1 MVDAPSRPRDGA
13 PAHARP
19 AELASPAAPVER
31 SARFDAGV
39 DEIRRRY
46 GSDALF
52 PFRRPEN
59 WVRRRLGLPY
69 HSVGATVTM
78 GTVGVVLRLG
88 LALAATAV
96 AADWAQV
103 NWVGWAVVLGFYVVV
118 DAGMRFATP
127 PPDEPIRPRFEHMVE
142 DAMALLP
149 TLSHESDI
157 DDLVAFARRWVRLRW
172 GMLIGVVIAAVTF
185 GAAWIFLPDEL
196 GGLAAGTIV
205 LLVIVLIDFGSIT
218 VTPVEWMLISREA
231 RYEHDLFWVSPAD
244 SPEVG
249 RAMSTSTGFGVA
261 TGVWMTIYM
270 VMTVVLVTWTS
281 PLVLP
286 LAGAFIVFGY
296 LTVIVSTIGIRGS
309 IRQIVRRA
317 RERRLAP
324 LRERIA
330 VFEPRSAELSPPESA
345 RLRDLLD
352 LYSSIRDAPTSPAAS
367 HSLLNTAAALIVP
380 AIVFVVSVSGEVYA
394 ERIFDT
400 FLP

>member
-1 MVDAPSRPRDGA
+1 MVDAPSRPHRTTI
-13 PAHARP
+13 
-19 AELASPAAPVER
+19 PAAASEEPDSEPVR
-31 SARFDAGV
+31 SARFDACV

-46 GSDALF
+46 GSDAMF
-52 PFRRPEN
+52 AFRRPEN
-59 WVRRRLGLPY
+59 WVRRRLGLSY
-69 HSVGATVTM
+69 ESAGATVTM
-78 GTVGVVLRLG
+78 GAVGVLLRLG
-88 LALAATAV
+88 LALVATAI

-103 NWVGWAVVLGFYVVV
+103 NWLGWAIVLAFYAAM

-127 PPDEPIRPRFEHMVE
+127 PPDEPVRPGVRHMVE

-149 TLSHESDI
+149 KLTREADI
-157 DDLVAFARRWVRLRW
+157 EDLLAFTRRWVRLRW
-172 GMLIGVVIAAVTF
+172 GMLIGAVIASATF
-185 GAAWIFLPDEL
+185 GAAWAFMPREL

-231 RYEHDLFWVSPAD
+231 RHEHDLFWASPAD

-249 RAMSTSTGFGVA
+249 RAMSMSTAFGIA

-270 VMTVVLVTWTS
+270 LMTVVLVTWAS

-296 LTVIVSTIGIRGS
+296 LTVTVSTIGIRGS
-309 IRQIVRRA
+309 IHQIVRRA

-324 LRERIA
+324 LRDRIA
-330 VFEPRSAELSPPESA
+330 AFETRATELAPPESA

-352 LYSSIRDAPTSPAAS
+352 LYGSIRDAPTSPAAS
-367 HSLLNTAAALIVP
+367 HSVLQTAAALIAP
-380 AIVFVVSVSGEVYA
+380 AIVFVISVSGEVYA
-394 ERIFDT
+394 ERLFDT